1 MSAIG
6 RSAPSL
12 LGVTNSR
19 RAETQRSTQEP
30 AELVRSEL
38 FEVVGSP
45 GWARARV
52 QLDEMRRRGLPPGS
66 QEGAP
71 GEGHGPGE
79 YL

>member
-19 RAETQRSTQEP
+19 RAETPTQEP

-45 GWARARV
+45 GWARARA
-52 QLDEMRRRGLPPGS
+52 QLDEMRRRGLPRGA

-71 GEGHGPGE
+71 GEGHGPGQ